1 MRAPEVHGSEKK
13 FEIYWKHDDTK
24 KTHETHTA
32 LTTSDAHILN
42 EEHLRQ
48 KEPYFMQ

>member
-1 MRAPEVHGSEKK
+1 MDQKRNLKSTES
-13 FEIYWKHDDTK
+13 TMTQ